1 VRAPAYRVRRARDSS
16 ANCAKNERMS
26 IAGELAGFL
35 VKTKVGDLPPLA
47 LERARMVIASTIA
60 SAAMGADIISS
71 RIIRELATER
81 GGSPE
86 ATVWFDGGRRLP
98 VADAARVNAVM
109 SDAAASDDSDL
120 RSIAHIGTIVST
132 TAIAMAER
140 TGAGGR
146 DVLAAMVLGYEIAGR
161 IDEALTPGRGERGF
175 HGSISTIFGGVVATG
190 SLLGLTQGQMTQ
202 AIALAATSIGG
213 LMVAANTSVARE
225 YHAGLSAMLGV
236 HAALAAQKGFV
247 AEENVLEMPRGFF
260 SAYGGDHLD
269 DVTKDLGNEWD
280 IATNMAIK
288 LVPGGHPHHAAAEA
302 AANAAMAGNV
312 DPAEVARVMLSS
324 AKYRTLPGPRHPTDL
339 IGVAHSPAYF
349 IAAAIADRGY
359 GWIHASPEKVAD
371 PVIAQLIDKIS
382 VDPNPPPYPDRF
394 PHHHGATV
402 TITLKDGRQFADH
415 VDFPRGSA
423 PCGIEWA
430 DVDAKYRRL
439 VPLSKLSPDKVE
451 ASLAVVHGFE
461 RVEAMSELTRLLH

>member
-1 VRAPAYRVRRARDSS
+1 
-16 ANCAKNERMS
+16 MS
-26 IAGELAGFL
+26 IAGELARFL
-35 VKTKVGDLPPLA
+35 ASTNVTDLPPLA

-60 SAAMGADIISS
+60 SAAMGVDIVSS
-71 RIIRELATER
+71 RIIRELAKEH
-81 GGSPE
+81 GGAE
-86 ATVWFDGGRRLP
+86 QATLWFDGGRRLP
-98 VADAARVNAVM
+98 IADAARVNAVM

-132 TAIAMAER
+132 SSIAMAEQ
-140 TGAGGR
+140 TAADGR
-146 DVLAAMVLGYEIAGR
+146 DVLAAMVYGYEIAGR
-161 IDEALTPGRGERGF
+161 IDEALTPGRSERGF
-175 HGSISTIFGGVVATG
+175 HGSIATIFGGAVSAGT
-190 SLLGLTQGQMTQ
+190 LLKLTPGQMTQ

-225 YHAGLSAMLGV
+225 YHAGLSAMLGI
-236 HAALAAQKGFV
+236 HAALAAHKGLV

-260 SAYGGDHLD
+260 SAYGGDHLE
-269 DVTKDLGNEWD
+269 DVTKDLGQAWD
-280 IATNMAIK
+280 ITTDMAIK

-302 AANAAMAGNV
+302 AANAAIAGHV
-312 DPAEVARVMLSS
+312 DPADVVDIRLSS

-349 IAAAIADRGY
+349 IAAAVADRDY
-359 GWIHASPEKVAD
+359 GWIHVSPTKVAD
-371 PVIAQLIDKIS
+371 PVIRQLIDKVT

-402 TITLKDGRQFADH
+402 TITLKEGRQFSAH

-423 PCGIEWA
+423 PRGIEWA

-439 VPLSKLSPDKVE
+439 VPLSGLAPEKVE
-451 ASLAVVHGFE
+451 ASLRVVHEFE
-461 RVEAMSELTRLLH
+461 TVKTVSELTRLLTSG

>member
-1 VRAPAYRVRRARDSS
+1 
-16 ANCAKNERMS
+16 
-26 IAGELAGFL
+26 
-35 VKTKVGDLPPLA
+35 
-47 LERARMVIASTIA
+47 
-60 SAAMGADIISS
+60 MGADIDSS
-71 RIIRELATER
+71 RIIRELARER
-81 GGSPE
+81 GGAAQ
-86 ATVWFDGGRRLP
+86 ATLWFDGGRRLP

-132 TAIAMAER
+132 TSIAMAEQ
-140 TGAGGR
+140 TGADGR
-146 DVLAAMVLGYEIAGR
+146 DVLAAMVYGYEIAGR
-161 IDEALTPGRGERGF
+161 IDEALTPGRNERGF
-175 HGSISTIFGGVVATG
+175 HGSIATIFGGAVAAGT
-190 SLLGLTQGQMTQ
+190 LLELTQGQMTQ

-225 YHAGLSAMLGV
+225 YHAGLSAMLGI
-236 HAALAAQKGFV
+236 HAALAAHKGLM

-260 SAYGGDHLD
+260 SAYGGDHLE
-269 DVTKDLGNEWD
+269 DVTKDLGQTWD

-302 AANAAMAGNV
+302 AANAAIAGQV
-312 DPAEVARVMLSS
+312 DPTDVADIRLSS
-324 AKYRTLPGPRHPTDL
+324 AKYRALPGPRHPTDL

-349 IAAAIADRGY
+349 IAAAVADREY
-359 GWIHASPEKVAD
+359 GWIHVSPTKVAD
-371 PVIAQLIDKIS
+371 PVIRQLIDKVT

-402 TITLKDGRQFADH
+402 TITLKDGRQFSAH

-423 PCGIEWA
+423 PRGIEWA

-439 VPLSKLSPDKVE
+439 VPLSGLAPDKVE
-451 ASLAVVHGFE
+451 ASLTVIHEFE
-461 RVEAMSELTRLLH
+461 TLKTVSELTRLLS

>member
-1 VRAPAYRVRRARDSS
+1 
-16 ANCAKNERMS
+16 MS
-26 IAGELAGFL
+26 IAGELAKFVTGTT
-35 VKTKVGDLPPLA
+35 VDDLPPLA

-60 SAAMGADIISS
+60 SAAMGVDIASS
-71 RIIRELATER
+71 RIIRELARER
-81 GGSPE
+81 GGAPE
-86 ATVWFDGGRRLP
+86 ATVWFDAGSALP

-175 HGSISTIFGGVVATG
+175 HGSVSTIFGGAVTAGT
-190 SLLGLTQGQMTQ
+190 LLALTPAQMTQ

-225 YHAGLSAMLGV
+225 YHAGLSAMLGI
-236 HAALAAQKGFV
+236 HAALAAHKGFV
-247 AEENVLEMPRGFF
+247 AEEHVLELPRGFF
-260 SAYGGDHLD
+260 SAYGGDHLP
-269 DVTKDLGNEWD
+269 DVTMGFGTSWD
-280 IATNMAIK
+280 ITTDMAIK

-302 AANAAMAGNV
+302 AANAAIAGNV
-312 DPAEVARVMLSS
+312 DPLDVASIVLSS
-324 AKYRTLPGPRHPTDL
+324 AKYRTLPGPKHPTDL
-339 IGVAHSPAYF
+339 IGLAHSPAYF
-349 IAAAIADRGY
+349 VAAAIVDRGY

-371 PVIAQLIDKIS
+371 SVIAGLIDRIT
-382 VDPNPPPYPDRF
+382 VDPDPPPYPDRF
-394 PHHHGATV
+394 QHHHGATV
-402 TITLKDGRQFADH
+402 TITLKDGRRFSDH

-423 PCGIEWA
+423 PRGIDWA

-439 VPLSKLSPDKVE
+439 VPLSGLAPEEVE
-451 ASLAVVHGFE
+451 ASLEVVHDFDA
-461 RVEAMSELTRLLH
+461 VKTVSELTRLLRKPPTV